1 MKNLPLLMCTAF
13 CGLNAVQADAAD
25 NKKNERPNILWLTF
39 EDTSAYEF
47 GCYGNK
53 GVHTPN
59 ADSLAVHGIQ
69 FMNAWSVA
77 PQSSAARSSLITG
90 CYSSSY
96 GMDVHPVPYDTP
108 ENIFFPQWLR
118 EAGYYCTNNSK
129 THYNSTTDNKSCWD
143 ECTPKASYNSTKRGK
158 DQPFF
163 AVYNT
168 VTSHMGRIRT
178 FHTDG
183 RRDYTTEGI
192 YPELLTLPS
201 YVPDLPEVRSDY
213 AGHLEAVQD
222 VDTWLGFFLKD
233 LKEKGLDD
241 NTIIFFFSDHGGC
254 VPRGKGYLYES
265 GLRVPMIAYFP
276 PKWQHLAGKK
286 ASGKEYSLVNFTDL
300 GPTVLSLAGVKP
312 PKHMQGKALYGK
324 YASDE
329 KREIQFA
336 LAANQLHHF
345 MPVRAATDGR
355 FKYIRSYIPY
365 RQFALRNY
373 YQWGMQSNKAWDKLV
388 LGGHNTNPDWAQ
400 TFNAHPAE
408 MLFDLEKDPG
418 ELHNLS
424 DSPEYAEVLA
434 KMRKALSE
442 HIRSTKDLGFFMP
455 TSRVNTTLYDKV
467 RKEKYPLNELYNLVE
482 LAGTAKASDASV
494 FEKALS
500 SQYPEMRYWA
510 SVGLAQL
517 GIKGELQ
524 VCPPTL
530 LTLMN
535 DADPYIACE
544 AAYAA
549 AYLGETSKGIERL
562 NHPAKEADRKVGYSL
577 LECLSLDKAMQPA
590 IRTHLADLKEKAE
603 ILPRKA
609 NEDAGLMARG
619 ILVNLGEM
627 NIKDLHGPESYKLGL
642 KLNHGRRPMVP
653 LPN

>member
-1 MKNLPLLMCTAF
+1 MLGVEVQLPIQRMTWKEAMNRFGSDKPDLRFGMELVDVSETVKDTEFVVFKGALENGGSVRGINAKGQGAMPRKKIDKLVEFAKGYGAKGLAYIAIHEDGSWKSSFSKFMTEEQMEALIKAMDGQAGDLLLFAADRNKIVWNVLGALRLELAEQMGLLDKNEYRFVWITEFPLLEWSDEENRFTAMHHPFTMPMDEDLPLLDTDPGAVRAKAYDIV
-13 CGLNAVQADAAD
+13 LNGTEIGGGSVRIHQNDVQE
-25 NKKNERPNILWLTF
+25 KMF
-39 EDTSAYEF
+39 E
-47 GCYGNK
+47 
-53 GVHTPN
+53 
-59 ADSLAVHGIQ
+59 
-69 FMNAWSVA
+69 M
-77 PQSSAARSSLITG
+77 
-90 CYSSSY
+90 
-96 GMDVHPVPYDTP
+96 
-108 ENIFFPQWLR
+108 
-118 EAGYYCTNNSK
+118 
-129 THYNSTTDNKSCWD
+129 
-143 ECTPKASYNSTKRGK
+143 
-158 DQPFF
+158 
-163 AVYNT
+163 
-168 VTSHMGRIRT
+168 
-178 FHTDG
+178 
-183 RRDYTTEGI
+183 
-192 YPELLTLPS
+192 
-201 YVPDLPEVRSDY
+201 
-213 AGHLEAVQD
+213 
-222 VDTWLGFFLKD
+222 LGFTKAQAHERFGFL
-233 LKEKGLDD
+233 LD
-241 NTIIFFFSDHGGC
+241 
-254 VPRGKGYLYES
+254 
-265 GLRVPMIAYFP
+265 A
-276 PKWQHLAGKK
+276 
-286 ASGKEYSLVNFTDL
+286 
-300 GPTVLSLAGVKP
+300 
-312 PKHMQGKALYGK
+312 
-324 YASDE
+324 
-329 KREIQFA
+329 
-336 LAANQLHHF
+336 
-345 MPVRAATDGR
+345 

-373 YQWGMQSNKAWDKLV
+373 YQWGMPSNKAWDKLV

-627 NIKDLHGPESYKLGL
+627 DIKDLHGPESYKLGL

>member
-1 MKNLPLLMCTAF
+1 MCSAF
-13 CGLNAVQADAAD
+13 CGLYATQAEAAD
-25 NKKNERPNILWLTF
+25 KKSERPNILWLTF

-53 GVHTPN
+53 DVHTPH
-59 ADSLAVHGIQ
+59 ADSLAARGIQ

-90 CYSSSY
+90 CYSSTY

-108 ENIFFPQWLR
+108 ADIFFPQWLR

-143 ECTPKASYNSTKRGK
+143 ECTPRASYNSPRRGK

-163 AVYNT
+163 AVFNT
-168 VTSHMGRIRT
+168 VTSHMGRVRT

-183 RRDYTTEGI
+183 RRDYTQEGI
-192 YPELLTLPS
+192 YPSLLSLPS

-265 GLRVPMIAYFP
+265 GLEVPLIAYFP
-276 PKWQHLAGKK
+276 PRWQHLAGR
-286 ASGKEYSLVNFTDL
+286 ASGKDYSLVNFTDL
-300 GPTVLSLAGVKP
+300 GPTVLSIAGVKP
-312 PKHMQGKALYGK
+312 PKHMQGKALCGK
-324 YASDE
+324 YASTE
-329 KREIQFA
+329 KREMQFA

-355 FKYIRSYIPY
+355 YKYIRSYIPY

-373 YQWGMQSNKAWDKLV
+373 YQWGMPSNKAWDRLV
-388 LGGHNTNPDWAQ
+388 LGGHNTNPDWEQ
-400 TFNAHPAE
+400 PFKSHPAE
-408 MLFDLEKDPG
+408 MLFDLENDPG
-418 ELHNLS
+418 ELNDLS
-424 DSPEYAEVLA
+424 SSAEYAAVLG
-434 KMRKALSE
+434 KMRQALSH
-442 HIRSTKDLGFFMP
+442 HIRSTRDLGFFIP
-455 TSRVNTTLYDKV
+455 TSRQDVVLYNKV
-467 RKEKYPLNELYNLVE
+467 RKEKYPLDELYNLVE
-482 LAGTAKASDASV
+482 LAGSATAADV
-494 FEKALS
+494 PVLEKALS
-500 SQYPEMRYWA
+500 APYPEMRYWA
-510 SVGLAQL
+510 AVGMGQL
-517 GIKGELQ
+517 GASGK
-524 VCPPTL
+524 VSTCPPAL
-530 LTLMN
+530 LALLEDK
-535 DADPYIACE
+535 DAYIACE

-549 AYLGETSKGIERL
+549 AYLGETEKGIRRL
-562 NHPAKEADRKVGYSL
+562 NYPAEEADRKIGYSL
-577 LECLSLDKAMQPA
+577 LECLSLDKVMQPA
-590 IRTHLADLKEKAE
+590 IRVHLKDLKEKAE
-603 ILPRKA
+603 TLPRKA

-627 NIKDLHGPESYKLGL
+627 DIKDLHGPEAYKLGL